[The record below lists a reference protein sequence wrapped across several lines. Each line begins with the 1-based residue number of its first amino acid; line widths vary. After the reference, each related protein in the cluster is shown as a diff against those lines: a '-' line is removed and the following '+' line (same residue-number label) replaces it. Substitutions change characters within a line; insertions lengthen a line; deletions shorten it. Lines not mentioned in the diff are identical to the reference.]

1 MIGNFAQQFPP
12 KNIITFLIQ
21 PAKFNAKH
29 KSSRKETK
37 FHVIPT
43 KVHASDRKVIM
54 DIN

>member
-1 MIGNFAQQFPP
+1 MIRTFAQQFPP

-21 PAKFNAKH
+21 PANFNAKH

-43 KVHASDRKVIM
+43 KAHAGNRKVM
-54 DIN
+54 TDID